1 MMKKLPKATIKKLK
15 PYWSK
20 LERLEYEFLKNVDN
34 LEKDMQKEIG
44 INDLEFFCNDG
55 GYSGIGNDSRTI
67 KLIHGEQLR
76 KIK

>member
-1 MMKKLPKATIKKLK
+1 MKKLPKAIIKRLK
-15 PYWSK
+15 PYWLK
-20 LERLEYEFLKNVDN
+20 LERLEYEFLKKVDN

-44 INDLEFFCNDG
+44 INYLEFYCDDF